1 MIVSILIPIFDEVR
15 TVRELLEKVIGVE
28 IDAEK
33 EIIVVESGSTDGTR
47 EIVEEFEKGGKIR
60 VVYQD
65 RPRGKGNALKTALGA
80 ATGDIIIV
88 QDADLEYD
96 VKDYP
101 RLLAPI
107 IAGETDFVLGSR
119 HLGREDWQFR
129 SFIDDQFYA
138 RVINVG
144 GKFFTTLFN
153 IIYGVSLTDPA
164 TMYKVFRRSC
174 MEGID
179 WKCNYFDLDW
189 EIVAK
194 LIRKGFVPIE
204 VAVSYAS
211 RSTAEGKKIRF
222 WRDGTTVFLAILRF
236 RWFD

>member
-1 MIVSILIPIFDEVR
+1 MKVSILIPIFDEAPS
-15 TVRELLEKVIGVE
+15 VRELLDKVLDVE

-33 EIIVVESGSTDGTR
+33 EIIVVESGSTDGSR
-47 EIVEEFEKGGKIR
+47 EIVKEFEAAGKIQAL
-60 VVYQD
+60 YQD
-65 RPRGKGNALKTALGA
+65 RPRGKGNAIKAALAA
-80 ATGDIIIV
+80 ATGDIILI
-88 QDADLEYD
+88 QDGDLEYD
-96 VKDYP
+96 IKDYP

-107 IAGETDFVLGSR
+107 IEGKADFVLGSR
-119 HLGREDWQFR
+119 HLGHEDWQFR

-144 GKFFTTLFN
+144 GKFFTMLFN
-153 IIYGVSLTDPA
+153 ILYGVSLTDPA

-174 MEGID
+174 MEGIH

-189 EIVAK
+189 EMVAK
-194 LIRKGFVPIE
+194 LIRKGFIPME

-211 RSTAEGKKIRF
+211 RSTAQGKKIRF

-236 RWFD
+236 RWFG

>member
-1 MIVSILIPIFDEVR
+1 MKISILIPIFDEAG
-15 TVRELLEKVIGVE
+15 TARELLDKVLAVE
-28 IDAEK
+28 IEGEK

-47 EIVEEFEKGGKIR
+47 AIVEEYEKSGKIR
-60 VVYQD
+60 ALYQEK
-65 RPRGKGNALKTALGA
+65 PRGKGNALKVALEA

-101 RLLAPI
+101 QLLAPI
-107 IAGETDFVLGSR
+107 IAGEVDFVLGSR
-119 HLGREDWQFR
+119 HLGHEDWQFR
-129 SFIDDQFYA
+129 SFIKDQFYA
-138 RVINVG
+138 RVINIG
-144 GKFFTTLFN
+144 GKVFTTLFN
-153 IIYGVSLTDPA
+153 FLYGVSLTDPA

-174 MEGID
+174 MEGIE

-194 LIRKGFVPIE
+194 LIRKGFVPAE

-222 WRDGTTVFLAILRF
+222 WRDGTTVFLAIVRF